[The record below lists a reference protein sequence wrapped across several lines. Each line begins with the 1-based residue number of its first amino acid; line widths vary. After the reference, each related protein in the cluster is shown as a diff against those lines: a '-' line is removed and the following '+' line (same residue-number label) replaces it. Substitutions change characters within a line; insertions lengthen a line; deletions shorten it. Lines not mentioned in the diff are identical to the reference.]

1 MSRNAKRSVTSHSS
15 TNHHHSAQ
23 ILTPVASAETSVEP
37 RKEPTSRRRRVELGV
52 GAVILAGVLYLPFSP
67 LLSMADPSQANTP
80 AADAAASVSA
90 SLRASADS
98 SPSQSV
104 SSPATKLHRPVVA
117 SPDYQPVFEDV
128 PEGSAYY
135 DGVRWAVRAKVMDP
149 DSEPLFGADAVVTRG
164 ELIRIFYRLA
174 GSPSVT
180 RPEHSPYEDVNESD
194 PNYDAYLWARDQQI
208 TSGWKDGKF
217 HPEAPLSNASTVALL
232 HRADGSS
239 KIQLTGTS
247 PFSDV
252 TSLTPFY
259 RQIVWASRRGVS
271 TVSEGEAFAPTEHT
285 SKARVAMML
294 YLYFRTL

>member
-1 MSRNAKRSVTSHSS
+1 MSRNAKRSATSNSS
-15 TNHHHSAQ
+15 PNHHESAQ
-23 ILTPVASAETSVEP
+23 VLSPVDSTDASAEQ
-37 RKEPTSRRRRVELGV
+37 RKKSTSRRRIELGV

-67 LLSMADPSQANTP
+67 LLSMTDPSQANTP
-80 AADAAASVSA
+80 AADATVPTSA
-90 SLRASADS
+90 SLYASADGSPSLSLS
-98 SPSQSV
+98 SPD
-104 SSPATKLHRPVVA
+104 TKLHRPVIA
-117 SPDYQPVFEDV
+117 SPDYQPAFEDV

-135 DGVRWAVRAKVMDP
+135 DGVRWAVRAQVMDP
-149 DSEPLFGADAVVTRG
+149 DSETLFGANNTVTRG

-180 RPEHSPYEDVNESD
+180 RPDHSPYEDVDESD
-194 PNYDAYLWARDQQI
+194 PNYDAYLWAREQQI
-208 TSGWKDGKF
+208 TSGWNDGKF

-252 TSLTPFY
+252 TSSTPFY

-271 TVSEGEAFAPTEHT
+271 TVSEGDAFAPTEHT

>member
-1 MSRNAKRSVTSHSS
+1 MSRNAKRSATSNSS
-15 TNHHHSAQ
+15 PNHHESAQ
-23 ILTPVASAETSVEP
+23 VLSPADSADASAEQ
-37 RKEPTSRRRRVELGV
+37 RKKSTSRRRIELGV

-67 LLSMADPSQANTP
+67 LLSMTDPSQANTP
-80 AADAAASVSA
+80 AADATVPTSA
-90 SLRASADS
+90 SLHASADGSPSLSLS
-98 SPSQSV
+98 SPD
-104 SSPATKLHRPVVA
+104 TKLHRPVIA
-117 SPDYQPVFEDV
+117 SPDYHPAFEDV

-135 DGVRWAVRAKVMDP
+135 DGVRWAVRAQVMNP
-149 DSEPLFGADAVVTRG
+149 DSETLFGADNTVTRG

-180 RPEHSPYEDVNESD
+180 RPDHSPYEDVDESD
-194 PNYDAYLWARDQQI
+194 PNYDAYLWAREQQI
-208 TSGWKDGKF
+208 TSGWNDGKF

-252 TSLTPFY
+252 TSSTPFY

-271 TVSEGEAFAPTEHT
+271 TVSEGDAFAPTEHT
-285 SKARVAMML
+285 SKARVTMML

>member
-1 MSRNAKRSVTSHSS
+1 MSRNAKRSATSNSS
-15 TNHHHSAQ
+15 PNHHESAQ
-23 ILTPVASAETSVEP
+23 VLSPVDSTDASAEQ
-37 RKEPTSRRRRVELGV
+37 RKKSTSRRRIELGV

-67 LLSMADPSQANTP
+67 LLSMADSSQANTP
-80 AADAAASVSA
+80 AADATVPTSA
-90 SLRASADS
+90 SLYASADGSPSLSLS
-98 SPSQSV
+98 SPD
-104 SSPATKLHRPVVA
+104 TKLHRPVIA

-135 DGVRWAVRAKVMDP
+135 DGVRWAVRAQVMDP
-149 DSEPLFGADAVVTRG
+149 DSETLFGADNTVTRG

-180 RPEHSPYEDVNESD
+180 RPDHSPYEDVDESD
-194 PNYDAYLWARDQQI
+194 PNYDAYLWARKQQI
-208 TSGWKDGKF
+208 TSGWNDGKF

-252 TSLTPFY
+252 TSSTPFY

-271 TVSEGEAFAPTEHT
+271 TVSEGDAFAPTEHT

>member
-1 MSRNAKRSVTSHSS
+1 MSRNAKRSATSNSS
-15 TNHHHSAQ
+15 TNHHESAQ
-23 ILTPVASAETSVEP
+23 ILTPVDSADASAEQ
-37 RKEPTSRRRRVELGV
+37 RKKSTSRRRIELGV

-80 AADAAASVSA
+80 AADATVPTST
-90 SLRASADS
+90 SLRASADGSPSLSLS
-98 SPSQSV
+98 SPD
-104 SSPATKLHRPVVA
+104 TKLHRPVIA
-117 SPDYQPVFEDV
+117 SPDYQPAFEDV

-135 DGVRWAVRAKVMDP
+135 DGVRWAVRAQVMDP
-149 DSEPLFGADAVVTRG
+149 DSETLFGADNTVTRG

-180 RPEHSPYEDVNESD
+180 RPDHSPYEDVDESD
-194 PNYDAYLWARDQQI
+194 PNYDAYLWAREQQI
-208 TSGWKDGKF
+208 TSGWNDGKF

-252 TSLTPFY
+252 TSSTPFY

-271 TVSEGEAFAPTEHT
+271 TVSEGDAFAPTEHT

>member
-1 MSRNAKRSVTSHSS
+1 MSRNAKRSATSNSS
-15 TNHHHSAQ
+15 PNHHESAEV
-23 ILTPVASAETSVEP
+23 LSPVDSADASAEQ
-37 RKEPTSRRRRVELGV
+37 RKKSTSRRRIELGV

-80 AADAAASVSA
+80 AADATVPTSA
-90 SLRASADS
+90 SLHASADGSPSLSLS
-98 SPSQSV
+98 SPD
-104 SSPATKLHRPVVA
+104 TKLRRPVIA
-117 SPDYQPVFEDV
+117 SPDYQPAFKDV

-135 DGVRWAVRAKVMDP
+135 DGVRWAVRAQVMDP
-149 DSEPLFGADAVVTRG
+149 DSETLFGADNTVTRG

-180 RPEHSPYEDVNESD
+180 RPDHSPYEDVDESD
-194 PNYDAYLWARDQQI
+194 PNYDAYLWAREQQI
-208 TSGWKDGKF
+208 TSGWNDGKF

-252 TSLTPFY
+252 TSSTPFY

-271 TVSEGEAFAPTEHT
+271 TVSEGDAFAPTEHT

>member
-1 MSRNAKRSVTSHSS
+1 MSRNAKRSATSNSS
-15 TNHHHSAQ
+15 PNHHESAQ
-23 ILTPVASAETSVEP
+23 VLSPVDSAAASAEQ
-37 RKEPTSRRRRVELGV
+37 RKKSTSRRRIELGV

-80 AADAAASVSA
+80 AADATVPTSVS
-90 SLRASADS
+90 LHASADS
-98 SPSQSV
+98 SPSLSL
-104 SSPATKLHRPVVA
+104 SSPDTKLHRPVIA
-117 SPDYQPVFEDV
+117 SPDYQPAFEDV

-135 DGVRWAVRAKVMDP
+135 DGVRWAVRAQVMDP
-149 DSEPLFGADAVVTRG
+149 DSETLFGADNTVTRG

-180 RPEHSPYEDVNESD
+180 RPDHSPYEDVEESD
-194 PNYDAYLWARDQQI
+194 PNYDAYLWAREQQI
-208 TSGWKDGKF
+208 TSGWNDGKF

-252 TSLTPFY
+252 TSSTPFY

-271 TVSEGEAFAPTEHT
+271 TVSEGDAFAPTEHT

>member
-1 MSRNAKRSVTSHSS
+1 MSRNAKRSATSNSS
-15 TNHHHSAQ
+15 PNHHESAQ
-23 ILTPVASAETSVEP
+23 VLSSVDSADASAEQ
-37 RKEPTSRRRRVELGV
+37 RKKSTSRRRIELGV

-80 AADAAASVSA
+80 AADATVPTSA
-90 SLRASADS
+90 SLHASADGSPSLSLS
-98 SPSQSV
+98 SPD
-104 SSPATKLHRPVVA
+104 TKLHRPVIA

-135 DGVRWAVRAKVMDP
+135 DGVRWAVRAQVMDP
-149 DSEPLFGADAVVTRG
+149 DSETLFGADNTVTRG

-180 RPEHSPYEDVNESD
+180 RPDHSPYEDVDESD

-208 TSGWKDGKF
+208 TSGWNDGKF

-239 KIQLTGTS
+239 KIQLTGIS

-252 TSLTPFY
+252 TSSTPFY

-271 TVSEGEAFAPTEHT
+271 TVSEGDAFAPTEHT

>member
-1 MSRNAKRSVTSHSS
+1 MSRNAMRSATSNSS
-15 TNHHHSAQ
+15 PNHHESAQ
-23 ILTPVASAETSVEP
+23 VLSPVDSADASAEQ
-37 RKEPTSRRRRVELGV
+37 RKKSTSRRRIELGV

-80 AADAAASVSA
+80 AADTTVPTSA
-90 SLRASADS
+90 SLYASADGSPSLSLS
-98 SPSQSV
+98 SPD
-104 SSPATKLHRPVVA
+104 TKLHRPVIA
-117 SPDYQPVFEDV
+117 SPDYQPAFEDV

-135 DGVRWAVRAKVMDP
+135 DGVRWAVRAQVMDP
-149 DSEPLFGADAVVTRG
+149 DSETLFGANNTVTRG

-180 RPEHSPYEDVNESD
+180 RPDHSPYEDVDESD
-194 PNYDAYLWARDQQI
+194 PNYDAYLWAREQQI
-208 TSGWKDGKF
+208 TSGWNDGKF

-239 KIQLTGTS
+239 KIQLTGIS

-252 TSLTPFY
+252 TSSTPFY

-271 TVSEGEAFAPTEHT
+271 TVSEGDAFAPTEHT

>member
-1 MSRNAKRSVTSHSS
+1 MSRNAKRSATSNSS
-15 TNHHHSAQ
+15 PNHHESAQ
-23 ILTPVASAETSVEP
+23 VLSPVDSADAFAEQ
-37 RKEPTSRRRRVELGV
+37 RKKSTSRRRIELGV

-67 LLSMADPSQANTP
+67 LLSMADSSQANTP
-80 AADAAASVSA
+80 AADATVPAST
-90 SLRASADS
+90 SLRASADGSPSLSIS
-98 SPSQSV
+98 SPD
-104 SSPATKLHRPVVA
+104 TKLHRPVIA
-117 SPDYQPVFEDV
+117 SPDYQPAFEDV

-135 DGVRWAVRAKVMDP
+135 DGVRWAVRAQVMDP
-149 DSEPLFGADAVVTRG
+149 DSETLFGADNTVTRG

-180 RPEHSPYEDVNESD
+180 RPDHSPYEDADESD
-194 PNYDAYLWARDQQI
+194 PNYDAYLWAREQQI
-208 TSGWKDGKF
+208 TSGWNDGKF

-252 TSLTPFY
+252 TSSTPFY

-271 TVSEGEAFAPTEHT
+271 TVSEGDAFAPTEHT

>member
-1 MSRNAKRSVTSHSS
+1 MSRNAKRSATSNSS
-15 TNHHHSAQ
+15 PNHHESAQ
-23 ILTPVASAETSVEP
+23 VLSPADSADASAEQ
-37 RKEPTSRRRRVELGV
+37 RKKSTSRRRIELGV

-67 LLSMADPSQANTP
+67 LLSMTDPSQANTP
-80 AADAAASVSA
+80 AADATVPTSA
-90 SLRASADS
+90 SLYASAGG
-98 SPSQSV
+98 SPSLSLA
-104 SSPATKLHRPVVA
+104 SPDTKLHRPVIA
-117 SPDYQPVFEDV
+117 SPDYQPAFEDV

-135 DGVRWAVRAKVMDP
+135 DGVRWAVRAQVMDP
-149 DSEPLFGADAVVTRG
+149 DSETLFGADNTVTRG

-180 RPEHSPYEDVNESD
+180 RPDHSPYEDVGESD
-194 PNYDAYLWARDQQI
+194 PNYDAYLWAREQQI
-208 TSGWKDGKF
+208 TSGWNDGKF
-217 HPEAPLSNASTVALL
+217 HPEAPLSNASTVTLL

-252 TSLTPFY
+252 TSSTPFY

-271 TVSEGEAFAPTEHT
+271 TVSEGDAFAPTEHT

>member
-1 MSRNAKRSVTSHSS
+1 MSRNAKRSATSNSS
-15 TNHHHSAQ
+15 PNHHESAQ
-23 ILTPVASAETSVEP
+23 VLSSVDSADASAEQ
-37 RKEPTSRRRRVELGV
+37 RKKSTSRRRIELGV

-67 LLSMADPSQANTP
+67 FLSMADSSQANTP
-80 AADAAASVSA
+80 AADATVPTSA
-90 SLRASADS
+90 SLYASADGSPSLSLS
-98 SPSQSV
+98 SPD
-104 SSPATKLHRPVVA
+104 TKLHRPVIA
-117 SPDYQPVFEDV
+117 SPDYQPAFEDV

-135 DGVRWAVRAKVMDP
+135 DGVRWAVRAQVMDP
-149 DSEPLFGADAVVTRG
+149 DSETLFGADNTVTRG

-180 RPEHSPYEDVNESD
+180 RPDHSPYEDVDESD
-194 PNYDAYLWARDQQI
+194 PNYDAYLWAREQQI
-208 TSGWKDGKF
+208 TSGWNDGKF

-252 TSLTPFY
+252 NSSTPFY

-271 TVSEGEAFAPTEHT
+271 TVSEGDAFAPTEHT

>member
-1 MSRNAKRSVTSHSS
+1 MSRNAMRSATSNSS
-15 TNHHHSAQ
+15 PNHHESAQ
-23 ILTPVASAETSVEP
+23 VLSSVDSADASAEQ
-37 RKEPTSRRRRVELGV
+37 RKKSTSRRRIELGV

-80 AADAAASVSA
+80 AADTTVPTSA
-90 SLRASADS
+90 SLYASADGSPSLSLS
-98 SPSQSV
+98 SPD
-104 SSPATKLHRPVVA
+104 TKLHRPVIA
-117 SPDYQPVFEDV
+117 SPDYQPAFEDV

-135 DGVRWAVRAKVMDP
+135 DGVRWAVRAQVMDP
-149 DSEPLFGADAVVTRG
+149 DSETLFGADNTVTRG

-180 RPEHSPYEDVNESD
+180 RPNHSPYEDVDESD
-194 PNYDAYLWARDQQI
+194 PNYDAYLWAREQQI
-208 TSGWKDGKF
+208 TSGWNDGKF

-252 TSLTPFY
+252 TSSTPFY

-271 TVSEGEAFAPTEHT
+271 TVSEGDAFAPTEHT

>member
-1 MSRNAKRSVTSHSS
+1 MSRNAKRSATSNSS
-15 TNHHHSAQ
+15 TNHHESAQ
-23 ILTPVASAETSVEP
+23 VLSSVDSADASAEQ
-37 RKEPTSRRRRVELGV
+37 RKKSTSRRRIELGV

-67 LLSMADPSQANTP
+67 LLSMTDPSQANTP
-80 AADAAASVSA
+80 AADATVPTSA
-90 SLRASADS
+90 SLYASADGSPSLSLS
-98 SPSQSV
+98 SPD
-104 SSPATKLHRPVVA
+104 TKLHRPVIA
-117 SPDYQPVFEDV
+117 SPDYQPAFEDV

-135 DGVRWAVRAKVMDP
+135 DGVRWAVRAQVMDP
-149 DSEPLFGADAVVTRG
+149 DSETLFGADNTVTRG

-180 RPEHSPYEDVNESD
+180 RPDRSPYEDVDESD
-194 PNYDAYLWARDQQI
+194 PNYDAYLWAREQQI
-208 TSGWKDGKF
+208 TSGWNDGKF

-252 TSLTPFY
+252 NSSTPFY

-271 TVSEGEAFAPTEHT
+271 TVSEGDAFAPTEHT

>member
-1 MSRNAKRSVTSHSS
+1 MSRNAKRSATSNSS
-15 TNHHHSAQ
+15 TNHHESAQ
-23 ILTPVASAETSVEP
+23 IISPVDSADASAEQ
-37 RKEPTSRRRRVELGV
+37 RKKSTSRRRIELGV

-80 AADAAASVSA
+80 AADAAVPASA
-90 SLRASADS
+90 SLRASADGSASLSLS
-98 SPSQSV
+98 SPD
-104 SSPATKLHRPVVA
+104 TKLHRPVIA
-117 SPDYQPVFEDV
+117 SPDYQPAFEDV

-135 DGVRWAVRAKVMDP
+135 DGVRWAVRAQVMDP
-149 DSEPLFGADAVVTRG
+149 DSETLFGADNTVTRG

-180 RPEHSPYEDVNESD
+180 RPDHSPYEDVDESD
-194 PNYDAYLWARDQQI
+194 PNYDAYLWAREQQI
-208 TSGWKDGKF
+208 TSGWNDGKF

-252 TSLTPFY
+252 TSSTPFY
-259 RQIVWASRRGVS
+259 RQIVLASRRGVS
-271 TVSEGEAFAPTEHT
+271 TVSEGDAFAPTEHT

>member
-1 MSRNAKRSVTSHSS
+1 MSRNAKRSATSNSS
-15 TNHHHSAQ
+15 PNHHESAQ
-23 ILTPVASAETSVEP
+23 VLIPVDSADASAEQ
-37 RKEPTSRRRRVELGV
+37 RKKATSRRRIELGV

-67 LLSMADPSQANTP
+67 FLSMADSSQANTP
-80 AADAAASVSA
+80 AADATVPTSA
-90 SLRASADS
+90 SLYASADGSPSLSLS
-98 SPSQSV
+98 SPD
-104 SSPATKLHRPVVA
+104 TKLHRPVIA
-117 SPDYQPVFEDV
+117 SPDYQPAFEDV

-135 DGVRWAVRAKVMDP
+135 DGVRWAVRAQVMDP
-149 DSEPLFGADAVVTRG
+149 DSETLFGADNTVTRG

-180 RPEHSPYEDVNESD
+180 RPDHSPYEDVDESD
-194 PNYDAYLWARDQQI
+194 PNYDAYLWAREQQI
-208 TSGWKDGKF
+208 TSGWNDGKF

-252 TSLTPFY
+252 NSSTPFY

-271 TVSEGEAFAPTEHT
+271 TVSEGDAFAPTEHT

>member
-1 MSRNAKRSVTSHSS
+1 MSRNAKRSATSNSS
-15 TNHHHSAQ
+15 PNHHESAQ
-23 ILTPVASAETSVEP
+23 VLSPVDSADASAEQ
-37 RKEPTSRRRRVELGV
+37 RKKSTSRRRIELGV

-80 AADAAASVSA
+80 AADATVPTSA
-90 SLRASADS
+90 SLYASADGSPSLSLS
-98 SPSQSV
+98 SPD
-104 SSPATKLHRPVVA
+104 TKLHRPVIA
-117 SPDYQPVFEDV
+117 SPDYQPAFEDV

-135 DGVRWAVRAKVMDP
+135 DGVRWAVRAQVMDP
-149 DSEPLFGADAVVTRG
+149 DSETLFGADNTVTRD

-180 RPEHSPYEDVNESD
+180 RPDHSPYEDVDESD
-194 PNYDAYLWARDQQI
+194 PNYDAYLWAREQQI
-208 TSGWKDGKF
+208 TSGWNDGKF

-252 TSLTPFY
+252 TSSTPFY

-271 TVSEGEAFAPTEHT
+271 TVSEGDAFAPTEHT

>member
-1 MSRNAKRSVTSHSS
+1 MSRNAKRSATSNSS
-15 TNHHHSAQ
+15 PNHHESAQ
-23 ILTPVASAETSVEP
+23 VLSPVDSADASAKQ
-37 RKEPTSRRRRVELGV
+37 RKKSTSRRRIELGV

-80 AADAAASVSA
+80 AADATVPTSA
-90 SLRASADS
+90 SLHASADGSPSLSLS
-98 SPSQSV
+98 SPD
-104 SSPATKLHRPVVA
+104 TKLHRPVIA
-117 SPDYQPVFEDV
+117 SPDYQPAFEDV

-135 DGVRWAVRAKVMDP
+135 DGVRWAVRAQVMDP
-149 DSEPLFGADAVVTRG
+149 DSETLFGADNTVTRG

-180 RPEHSPYEDVNESD
+180 RPDHSPYEDVDESD
-194 PNYDAYLWARDQQI
+194 PNYDAYLWAREQQI
-208 TSGWKDGKF
+208 TSGWNDGKF

-252 TSLTPFY
+252 TSSTPFY

-271 TVSEGEAFAPTEHT
+271 TVSEGDAFAPTEHT

>member
-1 MSRNAKRSVTSHSS
+1 MSRNAKRSATSNSS
-15 TNHHHSAQ
+15 PNHHESAQ
-23 ILTPVASAETSVEP
+23 VLSPADSADTSAEQ
-37 RKEPTSRRRRVELGV
+37 RKKSTSRRRIELGV
-52 GAVILAGVLYLPFSP
+52 GTVILAGVLYLPFSP

-80 AADAAASVSA
+80 AADATVPTSA
-90 SLRASADS
+90 SLYASADGSPSLSLS
-98 SPSQSV
+98 SPD
-104 SSPATKLHRPVVA
+104 TKLHRPVIA
-117 SPDYQPVFEDV
+117 SPDYQPAFEDV

-135 DGVRWAVRAKVMDP
+135 DGVRWAVRAQVMNP
-149 DSEPLFGADAVVTRG
+149 DSETLFGADNTVTRG

-180 RPEHSPYEDVNESD
+180 RPDHSPYEDVDESD
-194 PNYDAYLWARDQQI
+194 PNYDAYLWAREQQI
-208 TSGWKDGKF
+208 TSGWNDGKF

-252 TSLTPFY
+252 TSSTPFY

-271 TVSEGEAFAPTEHT
+271 TVSEGDAFAPTEHT

>member
-1 MSRNAKRSVTSHSS
+1 MSRNAKRSATSNSS
-15 TNHHHSAQ
+15 PNHHESAQ
-23 ILTPVASAETSVEP
+23 VLSSVDSADASAEQ
-37 RKEPTSRRRRVELGV
+37 RKKSTSRRRIELGV

-80 AADAAASVSA
+80 AADATVPTSA
-90 SLRASADS
+90 SLYASADGSPSLSLS
-98 SPSQSV
+98 SPD
-104 SSPATKLHRPVVA
+104 TKLHRPVIA
-117 SPDYQPVFEDV
+117 SPDYQPAFEDV

-135 DGVRWAVRAKVMDP
+135 DGVRWAVRAQVMDP
-149 DSEPLFGADAVVTRG
+149 DSETLFGADNTVTRG

-180 RPEHSPYEDVNESD
+180 RPDHSPYEDVDESD
-194 PNYDAYLWARDQQI
+194 PNYDAYLWAREQQI
-208 TSGWKDGKF
+208 TSGWNDGKF

-239 KIQLTGTS
+239 KIQLTGIS

-252 TSLTPFY
+252 TSSTPFY

-271 TVSEGEAFAPTEHT
+271 TVSEGDAFAPTEHT

>member
-1 MSRNAKRSVTSHSS
+1 MSRNAKRSATSNSS
-15 TNHHHSAQ
+15 TNHHESAQ
-23 ILTPVASAETSVEP
+23 ILSSVDSADASAEQ
-37 RKEPTSRRRRVELGV
+37 RKKSTSRRRIELGV

-80 AADAAASVSA
+80 AADATVPASA
-90 SLRASADS
+90 SLRASADGSASLSLS
-98 SPSQSV
+98 SPD
-104 SSPATKLHRPVVA
+104 TKLHRPVIA
-117 SPDYQPVFEDV
+117 SPDYQPAFEDV

-135 DGVRWAVRAKVMDP
+135 DGVRWAVRAQVMDP
-149 DSEPLFGADAVVTRG
+149 DSETLFGADNTVTRG

-180 RPEHSPYEDVNESD
+180 RPDRSPYEDVDESD
-194 PNYDAYLWARDQQI
+194 PNYDAYLWAREQQI
-208 TSGWKDGKF
+208 TSGWNDGKF

-252 TSLTPFY
+252 NSSTPFY

-271 TVSEGEAFAPTEHT
+271 TVSEGDAFAPTEHT

>member
-1 MSRNAKRSVTSHSS
+1 MSRNAKRSATSNSS
-15 TNHHHSAQ
+15 TNHHESAQ
-23 ILTPVASAETSVEP
+23 VLSSVDSADASAEQ
-37 RKEPTSRRRRVELGV
+37 RKKSTSRRRIELGV

-80 AADAAASVSA
+80 AADATVPTSA
-90 SLRASADS
+90 SLHASADGSPSLSLS
-98 SPSQSV
+98 SPD
-104 SSPATKLHRPVVA
+104 TKLHRPVIA
-117 SPDYQPVFEDV
+117 SPDYQPAFEDV

-135 DGVRWAVRAKVMDP
+135 DGVRWAVRAQVMDP
-149 DSEPLFGADAVVTRG
+149 DSETLFGADNTVTRG

-180 RPEHSPYEDVNESD
+180 RPDHSPYEDVDESD
-194 PNYDAYLWARDQQI
+194 PNYDAYLWAREQQI
-208 TSGWKDGKF
+208 TSGWNDGKF

-252 TSLTPFY
+252 TSSTPFY

-271 TVSEGEAFAPTEHT
+271 TVSEGDAFAPTEHT

>member
-1 MSRNAKRSVTSHSS
+1 MSRNAKRSATSNSS
-15 TNHHHSAQ
+15 TNHHESAQ
-23 ILTPVASAETSVEP
+23 VLSPVESADASAEQ
-37 RKEPTSRRRRVELGV
+37 RKKSTSRRRIELGV

-67 LLSMADPSQANTP
+67 LLSMADSSQANTP
-80 AADAAASVSA
+80 AADATVPTSA
-90 SLRASADS
+90 SLHASADGSPSLSLS
-98 SPSQSV
+98 SPD
-104 SSPATKLHRPVVA
+104 TKLHRPVIA
-117 SPDYQPVFEDV
+117 SPDYQPAFEDV

-135 DGVRWAVRAKVMDP
+135 DGVRWAVRAQVMDP
-149 DSEPLFGADAVVTRG
+149 DSETLFGADNTVTRG

-180 RPEHSPYEDVNESD
+180 RPDHSPYEDVDESD
-194 PNYDAYLWARDQQI
+194 PNYDAYLWAREQQI
-208 TSGWKDGKF
+208 TSGWNDGKF

-252 TSLTPFY
+252 TSSTPFY

-271 TVSEGEAFAPTEHT
+271 TVSEGDAFAPTEHT

>member
-1 MSRNAKRSVTSHSS
+1 MSRNAKRSATSNSS
-15 TNHHHSAQ
+15 PNHHESAQ
-23 ILTPVASAETSVEP
+23 VLIPVDSADASAEQ
-37 RKEPTSRRRRVELGV
+37 RKKATSRRRIELGV

-80 AADAAASVSA
+80 AADATVPTSA
-90 SLRASADS
+90 SLYASADGSPSLSLS
-98 SPSQSV
+98 SPD
-104 SSPATKLHRPVVA
+104 TKLHRPVIA
-117 SPDYQPVFEDV
+117 SPDYQPAFEDV

-135 DGVRWAVRAKVMDP
+135 DGVRWAVRAQVMDP
-149 DSEPLFGADAVVTRG
+149 DSETLFGADNTVTRG

-180 RPEHSPYEDVNESD
+180 RPDHSPYEDVDESD
-194 PNYDAYLWARDQQI
+194 PNYDAYLWAREQQI
-208 TSGWKDGKF
+208 TSGWNDGKF

-252 TSLTPFY
+252 TSSTPFY

-271 TVSEGEAFAPTEHT
+271 TVSEGDAFAPTEHT

>member
-1 MSRNAKRSVTSHSS
+1 MSRNAKRSATSNSS
-15 TNHHHSAQ
+15 PNHHESAQ
-23 ILTPVASAETSVEP
+23 VLSSVDSADASDEQ
-37 RKEPTSRRRRVELGV
+37 RKKSTSRRRIELGV

-67 LLSMADPSQANTP
+67 FLSMADSSQANTP
-80 AADAAASVSA
+80 AADATVPTSA
-90 SLRASADS
+90 SLYASADGSPSLSLS
-98 SPSQSV
+98 SPD
-104 SSPATKLHRPVVA
+104 TKLHRPVIA
-117 SPDYQPVFEDV
+117 SPDYQPAFEDV

-135 DGVRWAVRAKVMDP
+135 DGVRWAVRAQVMDP
-149 DSEPLFGADAVVTRG
+149 DSETLFGADNTVTRG

-180 RPEHSPYEDVNESD
+180 RPDHSPYEDVDESD
-194 PNYDAYLWARDQQI
+194 PNYDAYLWAREQQI
-208 TSGWKDGKF
+208 TSGWNDGKF

-252 TSLTPFY
+252 TSSTPFY

-271 TVSEGEAFAPTEHT
+271 TVSEGDAFAPTEHT

>member
-1 MSRNAKRSVTSHSS
+1 MSRNAKRSATSNSS
-15 TNHHHSAQ
+15 PNHHESAQ
-23 ILTPVASAETSVEP
+23 VLSPVDSADASAEQ
-37 RKEPTSRRRRVELGV
+37 RKKSTSRRRIELGV

-67 LLSMADPSQANTP
+67 FLPMADSSQANTP
-80 AADAAASVSA
+80 AADATVPTSA
-90 SLRASADS
+90 SLYASADGSPSLSLS
-98 SPSQSV
+98 SPD
-104 SSPATKLHRPVVA
+104 TKLHRPVIA
-117 SPDYQPVFEDV
+117 SPDYQPVFEDI
-128 PEGSAYY
+128 PEGYAYY
-135 DGVRWAVRAKVMDP
+135 DGVRWAVRAQVMDP
-149 DSEPLFGADAVVTRG
+149 DSETLFGADNTVTRG

-174 GSPSVT
+174 GSPPVT
-180 RPEHSPYEDVNESD
+180 RPDHSPYEDVDESD

-208 TSGWKDGKF
+208 TSGWNDGKF

-252 TSLTPFY
+252 TSSTPFY

-271 TVSEGEAFAPTEHT
+271 TVSEGDAFAPTEHT

>member
-1 MSRNAKRSVTSHSS
+1 MSRNAKRSATSNSS
-15 TNHHHSAQ
+15 TNHHESAQ
-23 ILTPVASAETSVEP
+23 VLSPVDSADAFAEQ
-37 RKEPTSRRRRVELGV
+37 RKKSTSRRRIELGV

-80 AADAAASVSA
+80 AADATVPTSA
-90 SLRASADS
+90 SLHASADGSPSLSLS
-98 SPSQSV
+98 SPD
-104 SSPATKLHRPVVA
+104 TKLHRPVIA
-117 SPDYQPVFEDV
+117 SPDYQPAFEDV

-135 DGVRWAVRAKVMDP
+135 DGVRWAVRAQVMDP
-149 DSEPLFGADAVVTRG
+149 DSETLFGADNTVTRG

-180 RPEHSPYEDVNESD
+180 RPDHSPYEDVDESD
-194 PNYDAYLWARDQQI
+194 PNYDAYLWAREQQI
-208 TSGWKDGKF
+208 TSGWNDGKF

-252 TSLTPFY
+252 TSSTPFY
-259 RQIVWASRRGVS
+259 RQIVWASRHGVS
-271 TVSEGEAFAPTEHT
+271 TVSEGDAFAPTEHT

>member
-1 MSRNAKRSVTSHSS
+1 MSRNAKRSATSNSS
-15 TNHHHSAQ
+15 PNHHESAQ
-23 ILTPVASAETSVEP
+23 VLIPVDSADASAEQ
-37 RKEPTSRRRRVELGV
+37 RKKSTSRRRIELGV

-67 LLSMADPSQANTP
+67 LLSMADSSQANTP
-80 AADAAASVSA
+80 AADATVPTSA
-90 SLRASADS
+90 SLYASADGSPSLSLS
-98 SPSQSV
+98 SPD
-104 SSPATKLHRPVVA
+104 TKLHRPVIA
-117 SPDYQPVFEDV
+117 SPDYQPAFEDV

-135 DGVRWAVRAKVMDP
+135 DGVRWAVRAQVMDP
-149 DSEPLFGADAVVTRG
+149 DSETLFGADNTVTRG

-180 RPEHSPYEDVNESD
+180 RPDHSPYEDVDESD
-194 PNYDAYLWARDQQI
+194 PNYDAYLWAREQQI
-208 TSGWKDGKF
+208 TSGWNDGKF

-252 TSLTPFY
+252 TSSTPFY

-271 TVSEGEAFAPTEHT
+271 TVSEGDAFAPTEHT

>member
-1 MSRNAKRSVTSHSS
+1 MSRNAKRSATSNSS
-15 TNHHHSAQ
+15 PNHHESAQ
-23 ILTPVASAETSVEP
+23 VLSPVDSADTSAEQ
-37 RKEPTSRRRRVELGV
+37 RKKSTSRRRIELGV

-80 AADAAASVSA
+80 AADATVPTSA
-90 SLRASADS
+90 SLYASADGSPSLSLS
-98 SPSQSV
+98 SPD
-104 SSPATKLHRPVVA
+104 TKLHRPVIA
-117 SPDYQPVFEDV
+117 SPDYQPAFEDV

-135 DGVRWAVRAKVMDP
+135 DGVRWAVRAQVMDP
-149 DSEPLFGADAVVTRG
+149 DSETLFGADNTVTRG

-180 RPEHSPYEDVNESD
+180 RPDHSPYEDVGESD
-194 PNYDAYLWARDQQI
+194 PNYDAYLWAREQQI
-208 TSGWKDGKF
+208 TSGWNDGKF

-252 TSLTPFY
+252 TSSTPFY

-271 TVSEGEAFAPTEHT
+271 TVSEGDAFAPTEHT

>member
-1 MSRNAKRSVTSHSS
+1 MSRNAKRSATSNSS
-15 TNHHHSAQ
+15 TNHHESAQ
-23 ILTPVASAETSVEP
+23 VLIPVDSADASAEQ
-37 RKEPTSRRRRVELGV
+37 RKKSTSRRRIELGV

-80 AADAAASVSA
+80 AADATVPASA
-90 SLRASADS
+90 SLRASADGSASLSLS
-98 SPSQSV
+98 SPD
-104 SSPATKLHRPVVA
+104 TKLHRPVIA
-117 SPDYQPVFEDV
+117 SPDYQPAFEDV

-135 DGVRWAVRAKVMDP
+135 DGVRWAVRAQVMDP
-149 DSEPLFGADAVVTRG
+149 DSETLFGADNTVTRG

-180 RPEHSPYEDVNESD
+180 RPDHSPYEDVDESD
-194 PNYDAYLWARDQQI
+194 PNYDAYLWAREQQI
-208 TSGWKDGKF
+208 TSGWNDGKF

-252 TSLTPFY
+252 NSSTPFY

-271 TVSEGEAFAPTEHT
+271 TVSEGDAFAPTEHT

>member
-1 MSRNAKRSVTSHSS
+1 MSRNAKRSATSNSS
-15 TNHHHSAQ
+15 TNHHESAQ
-23 ILTPVASAETSVEP
+23 VLSSVDSADASAEQ
-37 RKEPTSRRRRVELGV
+37 RKKSTSRRRIELGV

-67 LLSMADPSQANTP
+67 LLSMTDPSQANTP
-80 AADAAASVSA
+80 AADATVPTSA
-90 SLRASADS
+90 SLYASADGSPSLSLS
-98 SPSQSV
+98 SPD
-104 SSPATKLHRPVVA
+104 TKLHRPVIA
-117 SPDYQPVFEDV
+117 SPDYQPAFEDV

-135 DGVRWAVRAKVMDP
+135 DGERWAVRAQVMDP
-149 DSEPLFGADAVVTRG
+149 DSETLIGANNTVTRG

-180 RPEHSPYEDVNESD
+180 RPDHSPYEDVDESD
-194 PNYDAYLWARDQQI
+194 PNYDAYLWAREQQI
-208 TSGWKDGKF
+208 TSGWNDGKF

-252 TSLTPFY
+252 TSSTPFY

-271 TVSEGEAFAPTEHT
+271 TVSEGDAFAPTEHT

>member
-1 MSRNAKRSVTSHSS
+1 MSRNAKRSATSNSS
-15 TNHHHSAQ
+15 PNHHESAQ
-23 ILTPVASAETSVEP
+23 VLSSVDSADASAEQ
-37 RKEPTSRRRRVELGV
+37 RKKSTSRRRIELGV

-67 LLSMADPSQANTP
+67 LLSMADSSQANTP
-80 AADAAASVSA
+80 AADATVPTSA
-90 SLRASADS
+90 SLYASADGSPSLSLS
-98 SPSQSV
+98 SPD
-104 SSPATKLHRPVVA
+104 TKLHRPVIA
-117 SPDYQPVFEDV
+117 SPDYQPAFEDV

-135 DGVRWAVRAKVMDP
+135 DGVRWAVRAQVMNP
-149 DSEPLFGADAVVTRG
+149 DSETLFGADNTVTRG

-180 RPEHSPYEDVNESD
+180 RPDHSPYEDVDESD
-194 PNYDAYLWARDQQI
+194 PNYDAYLWAREQQI
-208 TSGWKDGKF
+208 TSGWNDGKF

-252 TSLTPFY
+252 TSSTPFY

-271 TVSEGEAFAPTEHT
+271 TVSEGDAFAPTEHT

>member
-1 MSRNAKRSVTSHSS
+1 MSRNAKRSATSNSS
-15 TNHHHSAQ
+15 PNHHESAQ
-23 ILTPVASAETSVEP
+23 VLSPVDSADASAEQ
-37 RKEPTSRRRRVELGV
+37 RKKSTSRRRIELGV

-80 AADAAASVSA
+80 AADATVPTSA
-90 SLRASADS
+90 SLYASADGSPSLSLS
-98 SPSQSV
+98 SPD
-104 SSPATKLHRPVVA
+104 TKLHRPVIA
-117 SPDYQPVFEDV
+117 SPDYQPVFEDI

-135 DGVRWAVRAKVMDP
+135 DGVRWAVRAQVMDP
-149 DSEPLFGADAVVTRG
+149 DSETLFGADNTVTRG

-174 GSPSVT
+174 GSPPVT
-180 RPEHSPYEDVNESD
+180 RPDHSPYEDVDESD

-208 TSGWKDGKF
+208 TSGWNDGKF

-252 TSLTPFY
+252 TSSTPFY

-271 TVSEGEAFAPTEHT
+271 TVSEGDAFAPTEHT

>member
-1 MSRNAKRSVTSHSS
+1 MSRNAKRSATSNSS
-15 TNHHHSAQ
+15 PNHHESAQ
-23 ILTPVASAETSVEP
+23 IISPVDSADASAEQ
-37 RKEPTSRRRRVELGV
+37 RKKSTSRRRIELGV

-80 AADAAASVSA
+80 AADAAVPASA
-90 SLRASADS
+90 SLRASADGSPSLSLS
-98 SPSQSV
+98 SPD
-104 SSPATKLHRPVVA
+104 TKLHRPVIA
-117 SPDYQPVFEDV
+117 SPDYQPAFEDV

-135 DGVRWAVRAKVMDP
+135 DGVRWAVRAQVMDP
-149 DSEPLFGADAVVTRG
+149 DSETLFGADNTVTRG

-180 RPEHSPYEDVNESD
+180 RPDHSPYEDVDESD
-194 PNYDAYLWARDQQI
+194 PNYDAYLWAREQQI
-208 TSGWKDGKF
+208 TSGWNDGKF

-252 TSLTPFY
+252 TSSTPFY

-271 TVSEGEAFAPTEHT
+271 TVSEGDAFAPTEHT

>member
-1 MSRNAKRSVTSHSS
+1 MSRNAKRSATSNSS
-15 TNHHHSAQ
+15 PNHHESAQ
-23 ILTPVASAETSVEP
+23 VLSPVDSTDASAEQ
-37 RKEPTSRRRRVELGV
+37 RKKSTSRRRIELGV

-80 AADAAASVSA
+80 AADATVPTSA
-90 SLRASADS
+90 SLHASADGSPSLSLS
-98 SPSQSV
+98 SPD
-104 SSPATKLHRPVVA
+104 TKLHRPVIA
-117 SPDYQPVFEDV
+117 SPDYQPAFEDV

-135 DGVRWAVRAKVMDP
+135 DGVRWAVRAQVMDP
-149 DSEPLFGADAVVTRG
+149 DSETLFGADNTVTRG

-180 RPEHSPYEDVNESD
+180 RPDHSPYEDVDESD
-194 PNYDAYLWARDQQI
+194 PNYDAYLWAREQQI
-208 TSGWKDGKF
+208 TSGWNDGKF

-252 TSLTPFY
+252 TSSTPFY

-271 TVSEGEAFAPTEHT
+271 TVSEGDVFAPTEHT

>member
-1 MSRNAKRSVTSHSS
+1 MSRDAKRSATSNSS
-15 TNHHHSAQ
+15 PNHHESAQ
-23 ILTPVASAETSVEP
+23 VLSSVDSADASAEQ
-37 RKEPTSRRRRVELGV
+37 RKKSTSRRRIELGV

-67 LLSMADPSQANTP
+67 FLSMADSSQANTP
-80 AADAAASVSA
+80 AADATVPTSA
-90 SLRASADS
+90 SLYASADGSPSLSLS
-98 SPSQSV
+98 SPD
-104 SSPATKLHRPVVA
+104 TKLHRPVIA
-117 SPDYQPVFEDV
+117 SPDYQPAFEDV

-135 DGVRWAVRAKVMDP
+135 DGVRWAVRAQVMDP
-149 DSEPLFGADAVVTRG
+149 DSETLFGADNTVTRG

-180 RPEHSPYEDVNESD
+180 RPDHSPYEDVDESD
-194 PNYDAYLWARDQQI
+194 PNYDAYLWAREQQI
-208 TSGWKDGKF
+208 TSGWNDGKF

-252 TSLTPFY
+252 TSSTPFY

-271 TVSEGEAFAPTEHT
+271 TVSEGDAFAPTEHT

>member
-1 MSRNAKRSVTSHSS
+1 MSRNAKRSATSNSS
-15 TNHHHSAQ
+15 PNHHESAQ
-23 ILTPVASAETSVEP
+23 VLSPVDSTDASAEQ
-37 RKEPTSRRRRVELGV
+37 RKKSTSRRRIELGV

-80 AADAAASVSA
+80 AADATVPTSA
-90 SLRASADS
+90 SLHASADGSPSLSLS
-98 SPSQSV
+98 SPD
-104 SSPATKLHRPVVA
+104 TKLHRPVIA
-117 SPDYQPVFEDV
+117 SPDYQPAFEDV

-135 DGVRWAVRAKVMDP
+135 DGVRWAVRAQVMNP
-149 DSEPLFGADAVVTRG
+149 DSETLFGADNTVTRG

-180 RPEHSPYEDVNESD
+180 RPDHSPYEDVDESD

-208 TSGWKDGKF
+208 TSGWNDGKF

-252 TSLTPFY
+252 TSSTPFY

-271 TVSEGEAFAPTEHT
+271 TVSEGDAFAPTEHT

>member
-1 MSRNAKRSVTSHSS
+1 MSRNAKRSATSNSS
-15 TNHHHSAQ
+15 PNHHESAQ
-23 ILTPVASAETSVEP
+23 VLSPVDSADASAEQ
-37 RKEPTSRRRRVELGV
+37 RKKSTSRRRIELGV

-67 LLSMADPSQANTP
+67 LLSMTDPSQANTP
-80 AADAAASVSA
+80 AADATVPTSA
-90 SLRASADS
+90 SLYASADGSPSLSLS
-98 SPSQSV
+98 SPD
-104 SSPATKLHRPVVA
+104 TKLHRPVIA
-117 SPDYQPVFEDV
+117 SPDYQPAFEDV

-135 DGVRWAVRAKVMDP
+135 DGVRWAVRAQVMDP
-149 DSEPLFGADAVVTRG
+149 DSETLFGANNTVTRG

-180 RPEHSPYEDVNESD
+180 RPDHSPYEDVDESD
-194 PNYDAYLWARDQQI
+194 PNYDAYLWAREQQI
-208 TSGWKDGKF
+208 TSGWNDGKF

-252 TSLTPFY
+252 TSSTPFY

-271 TVSEGEAFAPTEHT
+271 TVSEGDAFAPTEHT

>member
-1 MSRNAKRSVTSHSS
+1 MSRNAKRSATSNSS
-15 TNHHHSAQ
+15 PNHHESAQ
-23 ILTPVASAETSVEP
+23 VLSPVDSADASAEQ
-37 RKEPTSRRRRVELGV
+37 RKKSTSRRRIELGV

-67 LLSMADPSQANTP
+67 LLSMADSSQANTP
-80 AADAAASVSA
+80 AADATVPTSA
-90 SLRASADS
+90 SLYVSADGSPSLSLS
-98 SPSQSV
+98 SPD
-104 SSPATKLHRPVVA
+104 TKLHRPVIA
-117 SPDYQPVFEDV
+117 SPDYQPAFEDV

-135 DGVRWAVRAKVMDP
+135 DGVRWAVRAQVMDP
-149 DSEPLFGADAVVTRG
+149 DSETLFGADNTVTRG

-180 RPEHSPYEDVNESD
+180 RPDHSPYEDVDESD

-208 TSGWKDGKF
+208 TSGWNDGKF

-252 TSLTPFY
+252 TSSTPFY

-271 TVSEGEAFAPTEHT
+271 TMSEGDAFAPTEHT

>member
-1 MSRNAKRSVTSHSS
+1 MSRNAKRSATSNSS
-15 TNHHHSAQ
+15 PNHHESAQ
-23 ILTPVASAETSVEP
+23 VLSPVDSADTSAEQ
-37 RKEPTSRRRRVELGV
+37 RKKSTSRRRIELGV

-67 LLSMADPSQANTP
+67 LLSMADSSQANTP
-80 AADAAASVSA
+80 AADATVPTSA
-90 SLRASADS
+90 SLYASADGSPSLSLS
-98 SPSQSV
+98 SPD
-104 SSPATKLHRPVVA
+104 TKLHRPVIA

-135 DGVRWAVRAKVMDP
+135 DGVRWAVRAQVMNP
-149 DSEPLFGADAVVTRG
+149 DSETLFGADNTVTRG

-180 RPEHSPYEDVNESD
+180 RPDHSPYEDVDESD

-208 TSGWKDGKF
+208 TSGWNDGKF

-239 KIQLTGTS
+239 KIQLTGIS

-252 TSLTPFY
+252 TSSTPFY

-271 TVSEGEAFAPTEHT
+271 TVSEGDAFAPTEHT

>member
-1 MSRNAKRSVTSHSS
+1 MSRNAKRSATSNSS
-15 TNHHHSAQ
+15 PNHHESAQ
-23 ILTPVASAETSVEP
+23 VLSSVDSADASAEQ
-37 RKEPTSRRRRVELGV
+37 RKKSTSRRRIELGV

-80 AADAAASVSA
+80 AADATVPTSA
-90 SLRASADS
+90 SLHASADGSPSLSLS
-98 SPSQSV
+98 SPD
-104 SSPATKLHRPVVA
+104 TKLHRPVIA
-117 SPDYQPVFEDV
+117 SPDYQPAFEDV

-135 DGVRWAVRAKVMDP
+135 DGVRWAVRAQVMDP
-149 DSEPLFGADAVVTRG
+149 DSETLFGADNTVTRG

-180 RPEHSPYEDVNESD
+180 RPDRSPYEDVDESD
-194 PNYDAYLWARDQQI
+194 PNYDAYLWAREQQI
-208 TSGWKDGKF
+208 TSGWNDGKF

-252 TSLTPFY
+252 TSSTPFY

-271 TVSEGEAFAPTEHT
+271 TVSEGDAFAPTEHT